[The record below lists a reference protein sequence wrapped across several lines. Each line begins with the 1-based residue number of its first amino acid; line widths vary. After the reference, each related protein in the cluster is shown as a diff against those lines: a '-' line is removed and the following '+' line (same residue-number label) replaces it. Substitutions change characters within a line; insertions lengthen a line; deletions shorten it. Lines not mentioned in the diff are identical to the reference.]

1 MKIYAKV
8 DGKLQDWTYDTQDHR
23 LAIHVVKEQVL
34 NIASPVLVLIKRQEG
49 IGGA

>member
-8 DGKLQDWTYDTQDHR
+8 DGMLQAWTYETTDHR
-23 LAIHVVKEQVL
+23 LAIQVVKEQVL
-34 NIASPVLVLIKRQEG
+34 NITSPVLVLIKRQEG

>member
-8 DGKLQDWTYDTQDHR
+8 DGKLQAWNYDTKDHYM
-23 LAIHVVKEQVL
+23 AIQVVKEQVL
-34 NIASPVLVLIKRQEG
+34 NITSSVLVLIKRQEG